1 MTWDNLYY
9 IYLLFIVYFI
19 YITIVNVNVVNLF
32 AIKLNSFVQVY
43 DTIEE
48 V

>member
-1 MTWDNLYY
+1 MTWDNLY
-9 IYLLFIVYFI
+9 YLLFIVYFI